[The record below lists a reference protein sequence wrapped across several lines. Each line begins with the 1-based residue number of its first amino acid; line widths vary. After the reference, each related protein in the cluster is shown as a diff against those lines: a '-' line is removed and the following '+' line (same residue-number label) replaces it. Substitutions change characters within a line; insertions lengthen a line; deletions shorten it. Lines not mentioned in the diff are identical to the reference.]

1 METKL
6 TLSIE
11 SNLAQIVNGYAKK
24 KGCTL
29 SNLVE
34 NYFWAIV
41 KSEEADK
48 TNLTAPV
55 ANALFGS
62 LKAPDN
68 TDYKEE
74 LTAFMTEKYL

>member
-6 TLSIE
+6 TFSIE
-11 SNLAQIVNGYAKK
+11 FNLTQIVNGYAKK
-24 KGCTL
+24 KGYTL

-34 NYFWAIV
+34 SYFQTIV
-41 KSEEADK
+41 KSEETNK
-48 TNLTAPV
+48 TNLTAPI

-74 LTAFMTEKYL
+74 LTTFMTEKYL